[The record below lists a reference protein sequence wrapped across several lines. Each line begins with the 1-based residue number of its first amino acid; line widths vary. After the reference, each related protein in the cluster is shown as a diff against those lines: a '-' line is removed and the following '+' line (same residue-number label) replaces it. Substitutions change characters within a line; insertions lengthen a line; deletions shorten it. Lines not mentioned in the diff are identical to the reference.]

1 MIEVA
6 QAILTQKGEAMS
18 FADIVNEIQQYLGK
32 SDQEIRERLPQFY
45 TDLND
50 DGGFISLGE
59 NVWGLRTWYP
69 YDSVDEEVNH
79 PEDAEDVKTPAIKRV
94 NAFLDDDED
103 EDDDVIDYDDDS
115 TDVLD
120 DDSEEDK
127 VPDLSQFSHSE
138 LNFDDEENTLPDD
151 DELDDGLEG
160 DLSEFADDDEE
171 EDDEDN
177 PDKDN

>member
-59 NVWGLRTWYP
+59 NVWGLRT
-69 YDSVDEEVNH
+69 
-79 PEDAEDVKTPAIKRV
+79 
-94 NAFLDDDED
+94 
-103 EDDDVIDYDDDS
+103 
-115 TDVLD
+115 
-120 DDSEEDK
+120 
-127 VPDLSQFSHSE
+127 
-138 LNFDDEENTLPDD
+138 
-151 DELDDGLEG
+151 
-160 DLSEFADDDEE
+160 
-171 EDDEDN
+171 
-177 PDKDN
+177 